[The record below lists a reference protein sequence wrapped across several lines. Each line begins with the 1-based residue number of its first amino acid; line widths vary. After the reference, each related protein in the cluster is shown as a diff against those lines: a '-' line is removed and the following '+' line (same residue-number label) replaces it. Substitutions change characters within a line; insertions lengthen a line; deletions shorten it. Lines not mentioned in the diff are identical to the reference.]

1 MGSTGTHCGLGLSH
15 CEEEKGFN
23 QTEGLDDTSR
33 GKCASQTGKGT
44 SQGKEVSICVEF
56 GGHQLAGAAG
66 WC

>member
-1 MGSTGTHCGLGLSH
+1 M
-15 CEEEKGFN
+15 
-23 QTEGLDDTSR
+23 EGLDDTSR
-33 GKCASQTGKGT
+33 GNYAFQTGKGT